1 MKKISSILI
10 LAFLALGTASQAS
23 NLTSKSTYYS
33 NQQRQ
38 VSNFT
43 GIEIGGSINAKVKLG
58 NTESL
63 RLEGDQ
69 EAIDNLIT
77 EVKNGVLTIKP
88 KTKWN
93 DWFKKFKN
101 AKITAYITAKKITS
115 LGLGGS
121 GSIDVEGTINSSSLS
136 VAVSGSG
143 NIKASASVNNF
154 EGAIS
159 GSGGLSISGKAK
171 SSEVAISGSGTFSGK
186 DFSVETISAHVSGS
200 GNIYIDAQKSID
212 AAISGSG
219 NISYSGNPTVQK
231 TVSGSGG
238 VRKI

>member
-23 NLTSKSTYYS
+23 DLTNKSTYYS

-69 EAIDNLIT
+69 EAINNLIT

-143 NIKASASVNNF
+143 NIKASASVTNF

-159 GSGGLSISGKAK
+159 GSGGLSINGKARE
-171 SSEVAISGSGTFSGK
+171 SEISISGSGTFSGK
-186 DFSVETISAHVSGS
+186 SFSVETVSAHVSGS
-200 GNIYIDAQKSID
+200 GNVYIDVQKSIE

-219 NISYSGNPTVQK
+219 NISYSGNPTIQK
-231 TVSGSGG
+231 SVSGSGG

>member
-1 MKKISSILI
+1 MKKLSAILI
-10 LAFLALGTASQAS
+10 LAFLALGVATKAS
-23 NLTSKSTYYS
+23 NLTASTPYYS

-43 GIEIGGSINAKVKLG
+43 GIEIGGSINAFVKLG

-77 EVKNGVLTIKP
+77 EVTNGVLTIKP

-93 DWFKKFKN
+93 DWFKKFRN

-115 LGLGGS
+115 LGLSGS
-121 GSIDVEGTINSSSLS
+121 GSIDVDGTINSSSLS
-136 VAVSGSG
+136 IALSGSG
-143 NIKASASVNNF
+143 NIKASANVTNF
-154 EGAIS
+154 DGAIS
-159 GSGGLSISGKAK
+159 GSGGLSINGKAK
-171 SSEVAISGSGTFSGK
+171 ESEIRISGSGTFSGK
-186 DFSVETISAHVSGS
+186 SFSVETLSAHVSGS
-200 GNIYIDAQKSID
+200 GNVSIDAQQSIN
-212 AAISGSG
+212 ASISGSG
-219 NISYSGNPTVQK
+219 NISYSGDPKIQK
-231 TVSGSGG
+231 SVSGSGS